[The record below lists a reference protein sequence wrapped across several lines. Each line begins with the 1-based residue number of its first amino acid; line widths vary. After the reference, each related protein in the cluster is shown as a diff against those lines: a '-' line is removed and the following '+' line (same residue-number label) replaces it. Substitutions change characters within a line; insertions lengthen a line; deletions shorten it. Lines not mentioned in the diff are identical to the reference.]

1 MLHAVI
7 PAGGSGTRLW
17 PLSRSNH
24 PKFLH
29 DLTGS
34 ERTLLQATV
43 ARLQPLA
50 DAAHTYIVTGT
61 AHATSV
67 ARQLPGVPDGNLLIE
82 PSPRDSCA
90 AIALAAAVIAERDPA
105 GIMGSFHADHLI
117 PDEER
122 FVETVRTAVRLA
134 QDGYLMTI
142 GLKPTA
148 PETGFGYLR
157 CGAELNGGM
166 VLEEFREKPDKET
179 AQSYVD
185 SGYLWN
191 SGLFVWQVSAFLGE
205 LARQQPK
212 LHDTVREIAAA
223 WDTPSREELIGRLWP
238 RLPKIS
244 VDHAVMEGAAAAGKV
259 AVVPGDFT
267 WHDLGDWDTLAD
279 VLESD
284 VDGNVTIGAGEVLN
298 IDTTDTVVVPRGGR
312 LIATVGV
319 HDLVV
324 VDTEDAVLVCPRNR
338 AQDVKKLVDVLKAR
352 GDRAHT

>member
-50 DAAHTYIVTGT
+50 DAAHTYVVTGT

-122 FVETVRTAVRLA
+122 FVETVRTAMRLA
-134 QDGYLMTI
+134 RDGYLMTI

-157 CGAELNGGM
+157 CGTALDGGM

-179 AQSYVD
+179 AQAYVD
-185 SGYLWN
+185 AGYLWN
-191 SGLFVWQVSAFLGE
+191 SGLFVWQVSAFLAE

-238 RLPKIS
+238 ELPKIS
-244 VDHAVMEGAAAAGKV
+244 VDHAVMEGAAEAGKV
-259 AVVPGDFT
+259 AVVPGDFS
-267 WHDLGDWDTLAD
+267 WHDLGDWDTLAE

-324 VDTEDAVLVCPRNR
+324 VDTEDAVLVCPRSR
-338 AQDVKKLVDVLKAR
+338 AQDVKKLVDELKAR

>member
-1 MLHAVI
+1 M
-7 PAGGSGTRLW
+7 W

-29 DLTGS
+29 DLTGA
-34 ERTLLQATV
+34 ERSLLQSTV
-43 ARLQPLA
+43 ARLAPLA
-50 DAAHTYIVTGT
+50 DADRTYVVTGT
-61 AHATSV
+61 AHATPV
-67 ARQLPGVPDGNLLIE
+67 ARQLPAVPDRNLLIE
-82 PSPRDSCA
+82 PSPRDSCP
-90 AIALAAAVIAERDPA
+90 AIALAAAVIAERDPS
-105 GIMGSFHADHLI
+105 GIMGSFHSDHLI
-117 PDEER
+117 PDEAR
-122 FVETVRTAVRLA
+122 FVETVRTAMRLA
-134 QDGYLMTI
+134 RDGYLMTI

-157 CGAELNGGM
+157 CGDPLDGGM
-166 VLEEFREKPDKET
+166 VLREFREKPDKAT

-185 SGYLWN
+185 AGYLWN
-191 SGLFVWQVSAFLGE
+191 SGLFVWQVSTFLGE

-212 LHDTVREIAAA
+212 LHDVVREIAAA

-238 RLPKIS
+238 ELPKIS

-267 WHDLGDWDTLAD
+267 WHDVGDWDTLAE

-284 VDGNVTIGAGEVLN
+284 VDGNVTIGSGEVLS
-298 IDTTDTVVVPRGGR
+298 IDTTNTVVVPKGGR

-319 HDLVV
+319 RDLVV
-324 VDTEDAVLVCPRNR
+324 VDTDDAVLVCPRNR
-338 AQDVKKLVDVLKAR
+338 AQDVKKLVDELKAR